1 MDAYNDLDSNVFQR
15 LTKFLTISNI
25 EASFVESCNIFQVF

>member
-15 LTKFLTISNI
+15 LKEFLIISNI